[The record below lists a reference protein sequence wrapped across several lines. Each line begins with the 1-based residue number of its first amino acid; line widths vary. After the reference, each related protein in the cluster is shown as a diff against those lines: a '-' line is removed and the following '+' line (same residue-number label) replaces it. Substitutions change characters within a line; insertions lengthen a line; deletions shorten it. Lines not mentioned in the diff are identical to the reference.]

1 MMASPMGQGGL
12 LGLVRQGMEVYDAD
26 NNKLGTV
33 KRVYMGGGNDPADV
47 QRQRR
52 DAGADPAASGADST
66 FLGDLF
72 QAFTPTGGMPDELRQ
87 KLEREGFIE
96 IDSGGLFSS
105 DRFATPDRI
114 AEVADDRVILGTT
127 GKRGLIEE

>member
-12 LGLVRQGMEVYDAD
+12 LGLVRQGMDVYDAD

-52 DAGADPAASGADST
+52 DAGVDQDAGPREADST

-72 QAFTPTGGMPDELRQ
+72 DAFTPDRGMPDELRQ
-87 KLEREGFIE
+87 KLERDGFIE
-96 IDSGGLFSS
+96 IDSGGLFSR

-114 AEVADDRVILGTT
+114 A
-127 GKRGLIEE
+127 